1 MFLHDRKSGT
11 LTLPMVLRPQIQC
24 VVCPGPVPCYG
35 LAAINSISASAALFI
50 GDQIGSTLHL
60 PPPPPAQAARPG
72 TGLIGNFTK
81 MAAEPNIQLALQ
93 NR

>member
-1 MFLHDRKSGT
+1 MLNSDTSDGIAT
-11 LTLPMVLRPQIQC
+11 PDT
-24 VVCPGPVPCYG
+24 VCGACPDPVPCYG